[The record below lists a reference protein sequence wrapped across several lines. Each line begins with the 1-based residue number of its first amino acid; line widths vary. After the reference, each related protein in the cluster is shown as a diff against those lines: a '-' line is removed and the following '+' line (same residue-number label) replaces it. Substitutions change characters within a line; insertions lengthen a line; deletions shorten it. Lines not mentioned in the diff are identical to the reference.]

1 MTKSTFTALS
11 TTIASSIHSLSLAL
25 ILSSAVSYAAHAE
38 GEESV
43 CIDANGQRQACIQ
56 IVGKP
61 KRLTQCQQEEA
72 RKNAPEC
79 QGMSDNSE
87 RFELSIKATQADGQI
102 INNLE
107 QSNLAIKINGKLLKP
122 SITSAN
128 VTAPLRV
135 IVLLDYSGSMEA
147 LDAKGVNRKLVG
159 AANGIRTFIQKL
171 QKNPDV
177 KLAVMPFAAIPNKKA
192 CEAFPVTDK
201 MLFAENPK
209 NQELLNLN
217 NFYAPNAAALST
229 YLDTL
234 GNVDNLCLDT
244 STNLYD
250 ALALSL
256 EFLGDRN
263 NKEFY
268 PPIPQDT
275 KGSKG
280 LEIQQP
286 NLFIVML
293 SDGFNTVPF
302 EKSQTDN
309 CSSAHLDKFTKEYLK
324 NPKYAG
330 IKIFTLGYGK
340 TPNQLQAQYRLTEPA
355 ACKHTS
361 NRVTLQKPVPERE
374 FLDENTLRAIATAT
388 GGFSDMSGDAEKLA
402 EIFTNIRNAIGGEYK
417 LTYTLDKAERAEA
430 YEISVSALFEG
441 KTLTDT
447 KKDTIGTFAFEILPL
462 GDRLK
467 FWGNVLLFAGI
478 FGGIPFYFWAKSL
491 RKKG

>member
-11 TTIASSIHSLSLAL
+11 TTIASSIRSLSLAL
-25 ILSSAVSYAAHAE
+25 LLSSAVSYAAHSE
-38 GEESV
+38 GEDSV

-61 KRLTQCQQEEA
+61 KRLTQCQDEAA

-79 QGMSDNSE
+79 QGMNANSE
-87 RFELSIKATQADGQI
+87 RYELSIKATQADGQI

-107 QSNLAIKINGKLLKP
+107 QSNLSIKINGKLLKP

-147 LDAKGVNRKLVG
+147 LDAKANRKLVG
-159 AANGIRTFIQKL
+159 AVNGIRTFIQKL

-177 KLAVMPFAAIPNKKA
+177 KLAVMPFAVPDKKA
-192 CEAFPVTDK
+192 CRAFPVTDK
-201 MLFAENPK
+201 MLFANNPK

-217 NFYAPNAAALST
+217 NFYAPNAAVLST
-229 YLDTL
+229 YLETL

-244 STNLYD
+244 ATNLYD

-256 EFLGDRN
+256 EFLGDRT

-268 PPIPQDT
+268 PPIPQNA
-275 KGSKG
+275 KVSKG
-280 LEIQQP
+280 IEIQQP

-302 EKSQTDN
+302 EASQSDL

-340 TPNQLQAQYRLTEPA
+340 TPDQLSAIYKLTERA

-361 NRVTLQKPVPERE
+361 DKGNNPKYPIPGRE
-374 FLDENTLRAIATAT
+374 FLDEDTLRAIAKAT
-388 GGFSDMSGDAEKLA
+388 GGFSDMSGDADKIA
-402 EIFTNIRNAIGGEYK
+402 EIFTKIRNAIGGEYK
-417 LTYTLDKAERAEA
+417 LTYTLDRTERAEA
-430 YEISVSALFEG
+430 YEVAVTALFDG
-441 KTLTDT
+441 KPLTAT
-447 KKDTIGTFAFEILPL
+447 QKNTIGTFAFEILPF

-467 FWGNVLLFAGI
+467 LWVTVLLVAGV
-478 FGGIPFYFWAKSL
+478 FGGIPFFIWAKRL
-491 RKKG
+491 RKRG

>member
-1 MTKSTFTALS
+1 MS

-25 ILSSAVSYAAHAE
+25 ILSSTVSYSAHAE

-43 CIDANGQRQACIQ
+43 CVDANGQRQACIQ

-61 KRLTQCQQEEA
+61 KRLTQCQEEEA

-79 QGMSDNSE
+79 QGMSANSE
-87 RFELSIKATQADGQI
+87 RYELSIRATQADGQI

-107 QSNLAIKINGKLLKP
+107 QSNLAIKINGKSIKP
-122 SITSAN
+122 SITTAN

-135 IVLLDYSGSMEA
+135 VVLLDYSGSMEA
-147 LDAKGVNRKLVG
+147 LDAKDNRKLVG
-159 AANGIRTFIQKL
+159 AVNGIKSFIQKL

-177 KLAVMPFAAIPNKKA
+177 KLAVMPFAAVPNKKA
-192 CEAFPVTDK
+192 CRSFPITDK

-217 NFYAPNAAALST
+217 NFYAPNAAVLST
-229 YLDTL
+229 YLETL

-256 EFLGDRN
+256 EFLGDRT

-268 PPIPQDT
+268 PPIPQDP
-275 KGSKG
+275 KSSQGA
-280 LEIQQP
+280 EIQQP

-302 EKSQTDN
+302 EKSQPDV
-309 CSSAHLDKFTKEYLK
+309 CSSAHRDKFTKEYLK
-324 NPKYAG
+324 NPKYSG

-361 NRVTLQKPVPERE
+361 DKGTSKNPVPARE
-374 FLDENTLRAIATAT
+374 FLDENTLKAIATAT

-402 EIFTNIRNAIGGEYK
+402 EIFTKIRNAIGGEYK

-467 FWGNVLLFAGI
+467 LWGNVLLLAGI